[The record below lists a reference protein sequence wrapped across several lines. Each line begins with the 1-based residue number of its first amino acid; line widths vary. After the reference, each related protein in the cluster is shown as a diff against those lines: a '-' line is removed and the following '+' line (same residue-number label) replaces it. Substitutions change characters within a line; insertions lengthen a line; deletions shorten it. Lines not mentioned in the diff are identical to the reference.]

1 MSEPVNLAGARRF
14 EGQSQ
19 QQSASQLEPAKV
31 VARNDAPQEEDDF
44 DLAQGSELES
54 TLDEELGRQR
64 GKRSLL
70 KRLFAWLLLTL
81 IIVETVLSIVASFQ
95 ASVWLG
101 ALYSS
106 VIGLAVL
113 LIGRLLWR
121 ELVNLKRLKV
131 NRHHQQ
137 QAQRLL
143 ASEQI
148 GQALPW
154 LESVN
159 RIQNHADFAQ
169 FKGQI
174 AEHLSDREVME
185 LYRDTLLVRQD
196 EQAKK
201 IINRYAVE
209 SAVLVSVSPLAV
221 VDMLAVLWRGLKLV
235 DTLADNY
242 GLALGY
248 MSRVRLYRSL
258 VKQMLFVGSTELL
271 ADLAATAFGTKLLSV
286 LSTRAAQ
293 GLSAGV
299 LTARIGYKAM
309 ELCRPLPKL
318 EAKPSLLRATAKRLA
333 ARLTRLDKRE
343 NEQTTENVNKD

>member
-1 MSEPVNLAGARRF
+1 MSE
-14 EGQSQ
+14 QSQ
-19 QQSASQLEPAKV
+19 LRSGRIIDSHEHAPDKGEDETLRAAQLVTHSEQP
-31 VARNDAPQEEDDF
+31 DTDWPQEEDIE
-44 DLAQGSELES
+44 AAVE
-54 TLDEELGRQR
+54 
-64 GKRSLL
+64 KPL
-70 KRLFAWLLLTL
+70 KKKSSMLKVLFAWSLLALVL
-81 IIVETVLSIVASFQ
+81 VETALSVYVGFQ
-95 ASVWLG
+95 TAWWLG
-101 ALYSS
+101 ALYSV
-106 VIGLAVL
+106 VIVLAVL
-113 LIGRLLWR
+113 FIGKLLVKELI
-121 ELVNLKRLKV
+121 NLKRLRL
-131 NRHHQQ
+131 NRHHQE

-159 RIQNHADFAQ
+159 KIQTHPDFET
-169 FKGQI
+169 FKASV
-174 AEHLSDREVME
+174 AEHLSDREVMV
-185 LYRDTLLVRQD
+185 LYRDTLLVSQD
-196 EQAKK
+196 KQAKQR
-201 IINRYAVE
+201 INRYAME
-209 SAVLVSVSPLAV
+209 SSLLVAVSPLAV

-235 DTLADNY
+235 DEIANTY

-248 MSRVRLYRSL
+248 AARVRLYRSL

-318 EAKPSLLRATAKRLA
+318 ENKNSMLRAVVKQIGSRLMSQ
-333 ARLTRLDKRE
+333 TEDKSHS
-343 NEQTTENVNKD
+343 